1 MAAPAVRVGV
11 KVVEPAE
18 QQAPFLEVGEQR
30 RVGVLEE
37 DAANQLH
44 GVVEGAVGANR
55 VDERQVVGAAHDH
68 VVLTEGGRLV
78 HQTGAV
84 GGGDVVG
91 QHDIV
96 GGGGE
101 LDEIEGPLV
110 VPAFHLGSPERA
122 TARPFLTQHRVEQ
135 RFRDHEAALFGMRA
149 DDVVDLGMHRDRRVG
164 DQRPGGGGPHQQI
177 GLPGER
183 PGGDGETH
191 VDRRVGD
198 VLVALREFVIGQGGA
213 AARAVRSHSV
223 VLLQEALVEDLLER
237 PPHRLHVLGGHGD
250 VGLVEVH
257 PVPHAAGQLGE
268 GVDVPQHRFATLR
281 VERLH
286 PVGLDVGFT
295 GETEFLLDGEFD
307 GQAVA
312 VPTGLAVDAA
322 TLHCLETRKQVLEDT
337 GLNVVRPGHAVGG
350 RRALVEGP
358 RIAVAGV
365 LEGLRERVALG
376 PQGDD
381 LALQGG
387 EINGCR
393 DCVVGT
399 HRYLGW

>member
-1 MAAPAVRVGV
+1 
-11 KVVEPAE
+11 
-18 QQAPFLEVGEQR
+18 
-30 RVGVLEE
+30 
-37 DAANQLH
+37 
-44 GVVEGAVGANR
+44 
-55 VDERQVVGAAHDH
+55 
-68 VVLTEGGRLV
+68 
-78 HQTGAV
+78 
-84 GGGDVVG
+84 
-91 QHDIV
+91 
-96 GGGGE
+96 
-101 LDEIEGPLV
+101 
-110 VPAFHLGSPERA
+110 
-122 TARPFLTQHRVEQ
+122 
-135 RFRDHEAALFGMRA
+135 MRA
-149 DDVVDLGMHRDRRVG
+149 DDIVDVGMHRDRRVG
-164 DQRPGGGGPHQQI
+164 DQRPGGGGPHQQV
-177 GLPGER
+177 GLAGER
-183 PGGDGETH
+183 AGGDGETH

-237 PPHRLHVLGGHGD
+237 P
-250 VGLVEVH
+250 
-257 PVPHAAGQLGE
+257 
-268 GVDVPQHRFATLR
+268 LR

-307 GQAVA
+307 GQTVA
-312 VPTGLAVDAA
+312 VPAGLAVDAA
-322 TLHCLETRKQVLEDT
+322 TLHRLKTRKQVLEDT

-376 PQGDD
+376 PQSDD

-387 EINGCR
+387 EINGCG